1 MSWRK
6 ELDTALDLAVTAGEE
21 ALRLYSELPEI
32 PDARADVTTAAD
44 HAVQRILIQG
54 LLREFPDDGILAEE
68 ATETALPSPVERPRH
83 WAIDPIDGTRGFA
96 RKNDEFAIQLALV
109 VGGEAVVGVVYEP
122 APERL
127 TWAARGEGCWA
138 RLPGRAE
145 AVRCSVSAT
154 AAHPVVAMSRSR
166 GPDEG
171 RELLLAFAGERSVA
185 TYSAGIKLALVAR
198 GECDLYLGDYL
209 TLHDWDVV
217 PGHVLVEEAGGRVTN
232 VDGEPILYDGSG
244 QSLAGR
250 GVLATNGHV
259 HDAALAAFATGR
271 VPIS

>member
-1 MSWRK
+1 MSWRT
-6 ELDTALDLAVTAGEE
+6 ELDVALELAVTAGEE
-21 ALRLYSELPEI
+21 ALRLYGELPEI

-68 ATETALPSPVERPRH
+68 ETELDLPSPAERPRH
-83 WAIDPIDGTRGFA
+83 WTIDPIDGTRGFA
-96 RKNDEFAIQLALV
+96 RKNDEFAIQVALV
-109 VGGEAVVGVVYEP
+109 IGGEAVVGVVYEP
-122 APERL
+122 APGRL

-138 RLPGRAE
+138 RGRGRAE
-145 AVRCSVSAT
+145 AQRCSVSE
-154 AAHPVVAMSRSR
+154 AAEGPVVAMSRSR
-166 GPDEG
+166 GLDEAA
-171 RELLLAFAGERSVA
+171 ELLEAFGGESRVA

-232 VDGEPILYDGSG
+232 VDGEPISYDGSG

-250 GVLATNGHV
+250 GVLATNGRV